1 MYSNGRKHRSNTRQ
15 IFHERVPDATLLTV
29 VFFTTGGG
37 AVIKSIGNILLRSL
51 HHWSTSPAK
60 YHWKKVFSNFQII
73 KAINFLEENLARFW
87 FSCLHKSYPIHNEHT
102 VSPTPVK
109 PRDTDTQGWAP
120 GTPHHHG
127 LFAESLTLFLNSTR
141 LIRTL
146 SMAPSES
153 VLTEFDCTCK
163 QKKKSDNVHKPPR
176 HRSPFNSDPLWIWF
190 IVTF

>member
-1 MYSNGRKHRSNTRQ
+1 MYSNGRKHRSKTRQ

-102 VSPTPVK
+102 VSPTTPQPPSRVTGMIHSQT
-109 PRDTDTQGWAP
+109 PLNTDTRLMR
-120 GTPHHHG
+120 TPHHHG
-127 LFAESLTLFLNSTR
+127 LSAESLTLLISTR
-141 LIRTL
+141 LIRTF
-146 SMAPSES
+146 SMAPSVS
-153 VLTEFDCTCK
+153 VLTEFDCSCK
-163 QKKKSDNVHKPPR
+163 QQKKEIR
-176 HRSPFNSDPLWIWF
+176 
-190 IVTF
+190 

>member
-15 IFHERVPDATLLTV
+15 ILHERVPDATLLTV

-37 AVIKSIGNILLRSL
+37 TVIKSIGNILLRSL

-73 KAINFLEENLARFW
+73 NAINFLEENLARFW

-109 PRDTDTQGWAP
+109 PRDTDISSSRTVCRVPYTFSNFNPLNTNIFYGPISVRINGVW
-120 GTPHHHG
+120 
-127 LFAESLTLFLNSTR
+127 LFLQTTKKRNPIMFTSPPDIGPLLTP
-141 LIRTL
+141 T
-146 SMAPSES
+146 PSE
-153 VLTEFDCTCK
+153 FD
-163 QKKKSDNVHKPPR
+163 
-176 HRSPFNSDPLWIWF
+176 LL
-190 IVTF
+190 